1 MRAFNANDYFKFLV
15 VFSLVLLGGCAENSY
30 TVQKGMTDAV
40 EAATLR
46 EIRVSG
52 DGAASKIEIEADR
65 PLTYTS
71 YSDKDPR
78 RLVLDIS
85 NAEPGSV
92 KVPQLEPSF
101 LVKKIDVSK
110 SELTAGSLVRI
121 TMEAADDVD
130 YAVNSNPANM
140 SVVTVTASPKQK
152 TEPSSA
158 PQASVAGTSSTE
170 PVAVAAEKKDTET
183 AAPVAAAV
191 KPDQEK
197 TAGNTEA
204 PATTSGNAKT
214 HSLTGLE
221 VVSDGI
227 DIRTNAPVQKF
238 RYFNMSNPQR
248 LVVDLFGFKNTL
260 GRSVKLDAF
269 GIDTARIG
277 SYAEK
282 TRIVFDSKE
291 SAFPKYTL
299 EKSAA
304 GLKLNIS
311 TPASS
316 KGAPVVAATP
326 PEAKEQPT
334 PAVVPVSDSKQPSI
348 EAIDFKVL
356 DGVSRIQV
364 SVAGGCDMAEP
375 VRTATGLMLTF
386 KSCQLPK
393 SLQRPYDTS
402 KFDSVVKN
410 MTPYQV
416 ATRGKKNAKIN
427 VVLRESAPYTVKKE
441 GSEILIDIS
450 NPKHYEVASQEAGSK
465 PVALVNG
472 NKEAGVPRSSM
483 QRAEGGLERKQ
494 YTGKRVTLEF
504 ADADIRKIFQ
514 LIGEVSNLNILV
526 GDDVTGTI
534 SIKLVNVPWDQALD
548 VILDTKNLAMKRS
561 GNIVVIRPRDKM
573 TTQADEEVAAK
584 KAYEKTLELRTKIFD
599 VNYADAKDI
608 ATQFASYKS
617 ERGSI
622 TTDTR
627 TNKVIVSDIT
637 PAIEKME
644 ALMKELD
651 VPEKQVLIEARI
663 VEATSDLTRDL
674 GIQWGTHYNN
684 GTTAT
689 LNTGFGGTVTNLVGT
704 AGFATGYGAAMG
716 MTLGKLARDFQL
728 DMRLSAAESLGY
740 TKIISSPKVLTLNNK
755 AAKISQGKMQPYQ
768 TTSSEGTK
776 TEFVEAALKLEV
788 TPHITPNG
796 QISMKI
802 KANNDTVGDAPTGT
816 APPINKKEATT
827 EMIVANGETT
837 VIGGIY
843 KDDEASTDT
852 GVPLLKDIPVLGWL
866 FKSNTTKKTKTE
878 LLIFITPRIVE

>member
-1 MRAFNANDYFKFLV
+1 
-15 VFSLVLLGGCAENSY
+15 
-30 TVQKGMTDAV
+30 MTDAG

-92 KVPQLEPSF
+92 KVPQLDPS
-101 LVKKIDVSK
+101 LTVKKIEVAK

-140 SVVTVTASPKQK
+140 SVVTVTASAKQK
-152 TEPSSA
+152 TEPSPA
-158 PQASVAGTSSTE
+158 PQASAAGSSPLET
-170 PVAVAAEKKDTET
+170 VAAAPET
-183 AAPVAAAV
+183 KAAENEVPVAAAV
-191 KPDQEK
+191 KPEPERIPVKSESQ
-197 TAGNTEA
+197 AI
-204 PATTSGNAKT
+204 PSGNAKS
-214 HSLTGLE
+214 HSLTALD
-221 VVSDGI
+221 VVGDGI

-238 RYFNMSNPQR
+238 RYFNMANPQR
-248 LVVDLFGFKNTL
+248 LVVDLYGFRNSL
-260 GRSVKLDAF
+260 GRSVKIDAF

-277 SYAEK
+277 SYTEK

-291 SAFPKYTL
+291 SSFPNYVL

-304 GLKLNIS
+304 GLKLGIS
-311 TPASS
+311 APAAP
-316 KGAPVVAATP
+316 KAAPEVVAPPPVANEEPAPV
-326 PEAKEQPT
+326 
-334 PAVVPVSDSKQPSI
+334 VVPVSAAKQPSI

-364 SVAGGCDMAEP
+364 SVTGGCAMAEP

-402 KFDSVVKN
+402 KFDSVVKS

-427 VVLRESAPYTVKKE
+427 VVLRESAPYTVRKE
-441 GSEILIDIS
+441 GAEILIDVT
-450 NPKHYEVASQEAGSK
+450 NPKHYEVASQEVGSK
-465 PVALVNG
+465 PVALVSG
-472 NKEAGVPRSSM
+472 TKEAGPARPSVH
-483 QRAEGGLERKQ
+483 RADGGLERKQ
-494 YTGKRVTLEF
+494 YAGKRVTLEF

-622 TTDTR
+622 TNDTR
-627 TNKVIVSDIT
+627 TNKVIVSDIA

-644 ALMKELD
+644 ALVKELD

-689 LNTGFGGTVTNLVGT
+689 LNTGFGGTVTNLVGS

-716 MTLGKLARDFQL
+716 MTLGKLAREFQL

-755 AAKISQGKMQPYQ
+755 PAKISQGKMQPYQ
-768 TTSSEGTK
+768 TVSSEGTK

-852 GVPLLKDIPVLGWL
+852 GVPLLKNIPILGWL